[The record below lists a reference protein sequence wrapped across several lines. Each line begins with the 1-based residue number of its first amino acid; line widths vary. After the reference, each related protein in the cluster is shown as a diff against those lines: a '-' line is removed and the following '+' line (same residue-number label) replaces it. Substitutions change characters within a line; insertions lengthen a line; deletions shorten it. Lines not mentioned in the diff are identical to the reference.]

1 MAGGALSADA
11 FANRSR
17 DPELR
22 VAQEAAD
29 AYERSRIG
37 GLFIVAVWVLMC
49 MTAGQNGA
57 REWLIGSG
65 FLALAFARLAVGAL
79 RRKRPQAH
87 AQHLAATLAVM
98 IVSMAAWGAA
108 TAFALIHPDFANTPT
123 VILFATSAF
132 TTAYVHS
139 YPMRLRPAYAGLL
152 AGYGPPFVALLI
164 ADRAGAAPIA
174 IGVSIHFAYLILA
187 ARRAHFE
194 YHRSIDLEQELR
206 AQRDL
211 FSRRSR
217 IDALTSLGNR
227 GEFNDRLAQSIEDA
241 RAGQSLLT
249 LLIIDIGHFK
259 AVNDEHG
266 HAVGDECLIALADRL
281 RQTFVLPGEFIARL
295 GGEEFA
301 VLMDRCVLAD
311 ASARAEAFRAE
322 LAARALAIK
331 GCDMPI
337 TVSIGVGEFHPKQ
350 HADADT
356 LYRAVDGALYRAK
369 RDGRNRIGQVHA
381 IDPPNPP
388 VPTTTWGN
396 RLAQ

>member
-11 FANRSR
+11 YANRSR

-37 GLFIVAVWVLMC
+37 GLFFVAVWILMC
-49 MTAGQNGA
+49 MTAGRNGP
-57 REWLIGSG
+57 REWLIGMV
-65 FLALAFARLAVGAL
+65 FLALAAARLAVGAF
-79 RRKRPQAH
+79 RRRQPHAH
-87 AQHLAATLAVM
+87 ERHLVATMAVM
-98 IVSMAAWGAA
+98 VASMAAWGGT
-108 TAFALIHPDFANTPT
+108 TAFALIHPDFASTPT

-139 YPMRLRPAYAGLL
+139 YPMRLQPAYWGLL

-164 ADRAGAAPIA
+164 ANRVGAVPIA
-174 IGVSIHFAYLILA
+174 IGVFIHFAYLILA

-217 IDALTSLGNR
+217 IDALTGLGNR
-227 GEFNDRLAQSIEDA
+227 GEFNDRLAHTIEAA
-241 RAGQSLLT
+241 RGGSEAMSLL
-249 LLIIDIGHFK
+249 IVDIDHFK

-266 HAVGDECLIALADRL
+266 HAVGDQCLIALAGRL
-281 RQTFVLPGEFIARL
+281 RQSFVAPGQFIARL

-301 VLMDRCVLAD
+301 VLMDNCPLDVAV
-311 ASARAEAFRAE
+311 AQAEAFRAE
-322 LAARALAIK
+322 LSACALSIET
-331 GCDMPI
+331 CEMPI
-337 TVSIGVGEFHPKQ
+337 TVSIGVGEFRPEAHP
-350 HADADT
+350 DADT

-369 RDGRNRIGQVHA
+369 RDGRNRVA
-381 IDPPNPP
+381 E
-388 VPTTTWGN
+388 V
-396 RLAQ
+396 AQLPLSARIAATPGWERPIPQ